1 MERENNILAFD
12 AAITARRIDEN
23 GFMHVD
29 ACPISKATVNPY
41 LGREIPN
48 WQDLGLNPE
57 RVYYGLR
64 DPEEL
69 AKAAPTFNGLPLMQG
84 HHDYTADAPP
94 KEYQVGST
102 GTEARFEEP
111 YLLNALSITDK
122 KAIKSVED
130 GSCKQISCSYRYTP
144 DMTAGEYKG
153 AKYDFVMRDIR
164 GNHVAL
170 VPQGRAGSDVVVSDS
185 LPVEIEKTTKGEK
198 KQMKNLS
205 KDVLSF
211 KRRKADLQRVIFA
224 KDADLGIEA
233 AEVVLA
239 NLQKAVNVVEAQV
252 EGYDPREIGLDVD
265 ADISID
271 DLVDKFFTGLE
282 AAQKDTIKAKLLELK
297 GGEGMDEKL
306 TYAKGVSKG
315 EELEKNPAERAKL
328 DREHERKGMEEYLAK
343 KAKDEDKEEKAEDDE
358 LEERMKDPAFK
369 AGFEMGIK
377 AGERY
382 EKDNPKRIDRD
393 HEREGEEKYL
403 AKDALPAL
411 LANAKAEAEKN
422 VMERVKKLNAAA
434 NACAFALG
442 NVDAMAYDSAEDIYA
457 RALQAKG
464 IDTSKYPKES
474 YKAMVDVL
482 QKQRFDVTHAND
494 EAIKKFNVSSE
505 KTPEYMKN
513 LKNITI
519 R

>member
-205 KDVLSF
+205 KDILSF

-306 TYAKGVSKG
+306 TYAEGV
-315 EELEKNPAERAKL
+315 
-328 DREHERKGMEEYLAK
+328 
-343 KAKDEDKEEKAEDDE
+343 AKDEDKEEKAEDDE

-494 EAIKKFNVSSE
+494 EAIKKFSVSSE

>member
-94 KEYQVGST
+94 KEYQIGST
-102 GTEARFEEP
+102 GTEALFEEP

-144 DMTAGEYKG
+144 DMTAGEYQG

-205 KDVLSF
+205 KDILSF

-297 GGEGMDEKL
+297 GGEGMDAKM
-306 TYAKGVSKG
+306 TYAEGVAKG
-315 EELEKNPAERAKL
+315 EELEKNPGI

>member
-144 DMTAGEYKG
+144 DMTAGEYQG

-205 KDVLSF
+205 KDILSF

-306 TYAKGVSKG
+306 TYAEGVSKG

-411 LANAKAEAEKN
+411 LANAKAEAEK
-422 VMERVKKLNAAA
+422 MLWNA
-434 NACAFALG
+434 
-442 NVDAMAYDSAEDIYA
+442 
-457 RALQAKG
+457 
-464 IDTSKYPKES
+464 
-474 YKAMVDVL
+474 
-482 QKQRFDVTHAND
+482 
-494 EAIKKFNVSSE
+494 
-505 KTPEYMKN
+505 
-513 LKNITI
+513 
-519 R
+519 

>member
-185 LPVEIEKTTKGEK
+185 LPVEIKKTTKGEK

-205 KDVLSF
+205 KDILSF

-224 KDADLGIEA
+224 
-233 AEVVLA
+233 
-239 NLQKAVNVVEAQV
+239 N
-252 EGYDPREIGLDVD
+252 
-265 ADISID
+265 
-271 DLVDKFFTGLE
+271 
-282 AAQKDTIKAKLLELK
+282 
-297 GGEGMDEKL
+297 
-306 TYAKGVSKG
+306 
-315 EELEKNPAERAKL
+315 
-328 DREHERKGMEEYLAK
+328 
-343 KAKDEDKEEKAEDDE
+343 
-358 LEERMKDPAFK
+358 
-369 AGFEMGIK
+369 
-377 AGERY
+377 
-382 EKDNPKRIDRD
+382 
-393 HEREGEEKYL
+393 
-403 AKDALPAL
+403 
-411 LANAKAEAEKN
+411 
-422 VMERVKKLNAAA
+422 
-434 NACAFALG
+434 
-442 NVDAMAYDSAEDIYA
+442 
-457 RALQAKG
+457 
-464 IDTSKYPKES
+464 
-474 YKAMVDVL
+474 
-482 QKQRFDVTHAND
+482 
-494 EAIKKFNVSSE
+494 
-505 KTPEYMKN
+505 
-513 LKNITI
+513 
-519 R
+519 

>member
-144 DMTAGEYKG
+144 DMTAGEYQG

-205 KDVLSF
+205 KDILSF

-282 AAQKDTIKAKLLELK
+282 GAQKDTIKAKLLELK
-297 GGEGMDEKL
+297 GGEGMNENL
-306 TYAKGVSKG
+306 TYAEGV
-315 EELEKNPAERAKL
+315 
-328 DREHERKGMEEYLAK
+328 
-343 KAKDEDKEEKAEDDE
+343 AKDENKEEKAEDDE

-393 HEREGEEKYL
+393 HEGEGEEKYL
-403 AKDALPAL
+403 AEDALPAL

-494 EAIKKFNVSSE
+494 EAIKKFSVSSE

>member
-144 DMTAGEYKG
+144 DMTAGEYQG

-185 LPVEIEKTTKGEK
+185 LPVEIEETTKGEK

-205 KDVLSF
+205 KDILSF

-282 AAQKDTIKAKLLELK
+282 GAQKDTIKAKLLELK
-297 GGEGMDEKL
+297 GGEGMNEKL
-306 TYAKGVSKG
+306 TYAEGV
-315 EELEKNPAERAKL
+315 
-328 DREHERKGMEEYLAK
+328 
-343 KAKDEDKEEKAEDDE
+343 AKDENKEEKAEDDE

-393 HEREGEEKYL
+393 HEGEGEEKYL
-403 AKDALPAL
+403 AEDALPAL

-494 EAIKKFNVSSE
+494 EAIKKFSVSSE

>member
-12 AAITARRIDEN
+12 AAITMRRIDEN

-144 DMTAGEYKG
+144 DMTAGEYQG

-205 KDVLSF
+205 KDILGF

-271 DLVDKFFTGLE
+271 DLVDKFFSGLE

-297 GGEGMDEKL
+297 GGEGMDAKM
-306 TYAKGVSKG
+306 TYAEGVAKG
-315 EELEKNPAERAKL
+315 EELEKNPAEREKL

-422 VMERVKKLNAAA
+422 VMERVKKINAAA
-434 NACAFALG
+434 NACAFVLG

-494 EAIKKFNVSSE
+494 EAIKKFSVSSE

>member
-144 DMTAGEYKG
+144 DMTAGEYQG

-205 KDVLSF
+205 KDILSF

-271 DLVDKFFTGLE
+271 ELVDKFFTGLE

-306 TYAKGVSKG
+306 TYAEGV
-315 EELEKNPAERAKL
+315 
-328 DREHERKGMEEYLAK
+328 
-343 KAKDEDKEEKAEDDE
+343 AKDEDKEEKAEDDE

-382 EKDNPKRIDRD
+382 EKDNSKRIDRD

-494 EAIKKFNVSSE
+494 EAIKKFSVSSE

>member
-41 LGREIPN
+41 LGREIPT

-94 KEYQVGST
+94 KEYQIGST

-205 KDVLSF
+205 
-211 KRRKADLQRVIFA
+211 
-224 KDADLGIEA
+224 
-233 AEVVLA
+233 
-239 NLQKAVNVVEAQV
+239 N
-252 EGYDPREIGLDVD
+252 
-265 ADISID
+265 
-271 DLVDKFFTGLE
+271 
-282 AAQKDTIKAKLLELK
+282 KAKLLELK
-297 GGEGMDEKL
+297 GGEDMDEKL
-306 TYAKGVSKG
+306 TYAEGVSKG

-328 DREHERKGMEEYLAK
+328 DKEHERKGMEEYLAK

-494 EAIKKFNVSSE
+494 EAIKKFSVSSE

>member
-102 GTEARFEEP
+102 GTETRFEEP

-144 DMTAGEYKG
+144 DMTAGEYQG

-205 KDVLSF
+205 KDILSF

-271 DLVDKFFTGLE
+271 DLVEKFFTGLE

-306 TYAKGVSKG
+306 TYAEGV
-315 EELEKNPAERAKL
+315 
-328 DREHERKGMEEYLAK
+328 
-343 KAKDEDKEEKAEDDE
+343 AKDEDKEEKAEDKEEKAEDDE

-382 EKDNPKRIDRD
+382 KKDDPKRIDRD

-457 RALQAKG
+457 IALQAKG

-494 EAIKKFNVSSE
+494 EAIKKFSVSSE

>member
-69 AKAAPTFNGLPLMQG
+69 EKAAPTFNGLPLMQG

-144 DMTAGEYKG
+144 DMTAGEYQG

-198 KQMKNLS
+198 KANEK
-205 KDVLSF
+205 SF
-211 KRRKADLQRVIFA
+211 QRYFKLQ
-224 KDADLGIEA
+224 
-233 AEVVLA
+233 
-239 NLQKAVNVVEAQV
+239 
-252 EGYDPREIGLDVD
+252 
-265 ADISID
+265 
-271 DLVDKFFTGLE
+271 
-282 AAQKDTIKAKLLELK
+282 
-297 GGEGMDEKL
+297 
-306 TYAKGVSKG
+306 
-315 EELEKNPAERAKL
+315 
-328 DREHERKGMEEYLAK
+328 
-343 KAKDEDKEEKAEDDE
+343 
-358 LEERMKDPAFK
+358 
-369 AGFEMGIK
+369 
-377 AGERY
+377 
-382 EKDNPKRIDRD
+382 
-393 HEREGEEKYL
+393 
-403 AKDALPAL
+403 
-411 LANAKAEAEKN
+411 
-422 VMERVKKLNAAA
+422 
-434 NACAFALG
+434 
-442 NVDAMAYDSAEDIYA
+442 
-457 RALQAKG
+457 
-464 IDTSKYPKES
+464 
-474 YKAMVDVL
+474 
-482 QKQRFDVTHAND
+482 
-494 EAIKKFNVSSE
+494 
-505 KTPEYMKN
+505 TPQS
-513 LKNITI
+513 
-519 R
+519 

>member
-94 KEYQVGST
+94 KEYQIGST
-102 GTEARFEEP
+102 GTEARFDEP

-144 DMTAGEYKG
+144 DMTAGEYQG

-205 KDVLSF
+205 KDILSF

-297 GGEGMDEKL
+297 GGEGMDE
-306 TYAKGVSKG
+306 
-315 EELEKNPAERAKL
+315 N
-328 DREHERKGMEEYLAK
+328 
-343 KAKDEDKEEKAEDDE
+343 
-358 LEERMKDPAFK
+358 
-369 AGFEMGIK
+369 
-377 AGERY
+377 
-382 EKDNPKRIDRD
+382 
-393 HEREGEEKYL
+393 
-403 AKDALPAL
+403 
-411 LANAKAEAEKN
+411 
-422 VMERVKKLNAAA
+422 
-434 NACAFALG
+434 
-442 NVDAMAYDSAEDIYA
+442 
-457 RALQAKG
+457 
-464 IDTSKYPKES
+464 
-474 YKAMVDVL
+474 
-482 QKQRFDVTHAND
+482 
-494 EAIKKFNVSSE
+494 
-505 KTPEYMKN
+505 
-513 LKNITI
+513 
-519 R
+519 

>member
-205 KDVLSF
+205 KDILSF

-239 NLQKAVNVVEAQV
+239 NLQKAVNVVEA
-252 EGYDPREIGLDVD
+252 
-265 ADISID
+265 
-271 DLVDKFFTGLE
+271 
-282 AAQKDTIKAKLLELK
+282 
-297 GGEGMDEKL
+297 
-306 TYAKGVSKG
+306 
-315 EELEKNPAERAKL
+315 
-328 DREHERKGMEEYLAK
+328 
-343 KAKDEDKEEKAEDDE
+343 
-358 LEERMKDPAFK
+358 
-369 AGFEMGIK
+369 
-377 AGERY
+377 
-382 EKDNPKRIDRD
+382 
-393 HEREGEEKYL
+393 
-403 AKDALPAL
+403 
-411 LANAKAEAEKN
+411 
-422 VMERVKKLNAAA
+422 
-434 NACAFALG
+434 
-442 NVDAMAYDSAEDIYA
+442 
-457 RALQAKG
+457 
-464 IDTSKYPKES
+464 
-474 YKAMVDVL
+474 
-482 QKQRFDVTHAND
+482 
-494 EAIKKFNVSSE
+494 
-505 KTPEYMKN
+505 
-513 LKNITI
+513 
-519 R
+519 

>member
-1 MERENNILAFD
+1 MLGQLSLILPGHAVHS
-12 AAITARRIDEN
+12 R
-23 GFMHVD
+23 HVRGL
-29 ACPISKATVNPY
+29 S
-41 LGREIPN
+41 
-48 WQDLGLNPE
+48 LNPASSE
-57 RVYYGLR
+57 
-64 DPEEL
+64 
-69 AKAAPTFNGLPLMQG
+69 F
-84 HHDYTADAPP
+84 
-94 KEYQVGST
+94 
-102 GTEARFEEP
+102 
-111 YLLNALSITDK
+111 
-122 KAIKSVED
+122 
-130 GSCKQISCSYRYTP
+130 
-144 DMTAGEYKG
+144 
-153 AKYDFVMRDIR
+153 
-164 GNHVAL
+164 HVAL

-205 KDVLSF
+205 KDILSF

-306 TYAKGVSKG
+306 TYAEGVSKG

-434 NACAFALG
+434 NACAFVLG

-494 EAIKKFNVSSE
+494 EAIKKFSVSSE

>member
-94 KEYQVGST
+94 KEYQIGST
-102 GTEARFEEP
+102 GTEALFEEP

-144 DMTAGEYKG
+144 DMTAGEYQG

-185 LPVEIEKTTKGEK
+185 LPVEIEKQRREK
-198 KQMKNLS
+198 KANENLS
-205 KDVLSF
+205 KDILSF

-297 GGEGMDEKL
+297 GGEGMDAKM
-306 TYAKGVSKG
+306 TYAEGVAKG
-315 EELEKNPAERAKL
+315 EELEKNPAEREKL

-343 KAKDEDKEEKAEDDE
+343 KLKTRTRKK
-358 LEERMKDPAFK
+358 K
-369 AGFEMGIK
+369 
-377 AGERY
+377 
-382 EKDNPKRIDRD
+382 PK
-393 HEREGEEKYL
+393 
-403 AKDALPAL
+403 
-411 LANAKAEAEKN
+411 
-422 VMERVKKLNAAA
+422 M
-434 NACAFALG
+434 
-442 NVDAMAYDSAEDIYA
+442 M
-457 RALQAKG
+457 
-464 IDTSKYPKES
+464 
-474 YKAMVDVL
+474 
-482 QKQRFDVTHAND
+482 
-494 EAIKKFNVSSE
+494 
-505 KTPEYMKN
+505 N
-513 LKNITI
+513 LKNA
-519 R
+519 

>member
-12 AAITARRIDEN
+12 TAITARRIDEN

-41 LGREIPN
+41 LGHEIPN

-144 DMTAGEYKG
+144 DMTAGEYQG

-205 KDVLSF
+205 KDILSF

-306 TYAKGVSKG
+306 TYAEG
-315 EELEKNPAERAKL
+315 EKLEKNSAEREKL

-482 QKQRFDVTHAND
+482 QKQHFDVTHAND
-494 EAIKKFNVSSE
+494 EAIKKFSVSSE

>member
-144 DMTAGEYKG
+144 DMTAGEYQG

-205 KDVLSF
+205 KDILGF

-239 NLQKAVNVVEAQV
+239 NLQGCKC
-252 EGYDPREIGLDVD
+252 G
-265 ADISID
+265 
-271 DLVDKFFTGLE
+271 
-282 AAQKDTIKAKLLELK
+282 
-297 GGEGMDEKL
+297 
-306 TYAKGVSKG
+306 
-315 EELEKNPAERAKL
+315 
-328 DREHERKGMEEYLAK
+328 
-343 KAKDEDKEEKAEDDE
+343 
-358 LEERMKDPAFK
+358 
-369 AGFEMGIK
+369 
-377 AGERY
+377 
-382 EKDNPKRIDRD
+382 
-393 HEREGEEKYL
+393 
-403 AKDALPAL
+403 
-411 LANAKAEAEKN
+411 
-422 VMERVKKLNAAA
+422 
-434 NACAFALG
+434 
-442 NVDAMAYDSAEDIYA
+442 
-457 RALQAKG
+457 
-464 IDTSKYPKES
+464 
-474 YKAMVDVL
+474 
-482 QKQRFDVTHAND
+482 
-494 EAIKKFNVSSE
+494 
-505 KTPEYMKN
+505 
-513 LKNITI
+513 
-519 R
+519 

>member
-64 DPEEL
+64 EPEEL

-144 DMTAGEYKG
+144 DMTAGEYQG

-205 KDVLSF
+205 K
-211 KRRKADLQRVIFA
+211 
-224 KDADLGIEA
+224 
-233 AEVVLA
+233 
-239 NLQKAVNVVEAQV
+239 
-252 EGYDPREIGLDVD
+252 
-265 ADISID
+265 
-271 DLVDKFFTGLE
+271 
-282 AAQKDTIKAKLLELK
+282 
-297 GGEGMDEKL
+297 GGEGMDEKM
-306 TYAKGVSKG
+306 TYAEGVSKG

-328 DREHERKGMEEYLAK
+328 DKEHERKGEEYLAK

-494 EAIKKFNVSSE
+494 EAIKKFSVSSE

>member
-144 DMTAGEYKG
+144 DMTAGEYQG

-205 KDVLSF
+205 KDILSF
-211 KRRKADLQRVIFA
+211 
-224 KDADLGIEA
+224 
-233 AEVVLA
+233 
-239 NLQKAVNVVEAQV
+239 
-252 EGYDPREIGLDVD
+252 
-265 ADISID
+265 S
-271 DLVDKFFTGLE
+271 
-282 AAQKDTIKAKLLELK
+282 
-297 GGEGMDEKL
+297 GEGMDEKL
-306 TYAKGVSKG
+306 TYAEGVSKG

-494 EAIKKFNVSSE
+494 EAIKKFSVSSE